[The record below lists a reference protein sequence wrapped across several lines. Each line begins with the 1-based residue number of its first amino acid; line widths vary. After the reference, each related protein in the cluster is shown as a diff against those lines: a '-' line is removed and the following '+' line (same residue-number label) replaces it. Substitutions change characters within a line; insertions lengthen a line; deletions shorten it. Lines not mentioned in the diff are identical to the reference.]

1 LKNLKSRKD
10 SYLPIN
16 LNLLLIIPFIIVFL
30 ILSENN
36 IFSGNGATNKN
47 LFNIILKGEISKDDR
62 NYLVINKNK
71 SIQLD
76 DIKASLIIIELFNTY
91 CTICSQNMKILNDV
105 FISLEKNKQLDKK
118 IKIIAIASGNNENE
132 IKEYKKNHN
141 IKFPIFI
148 DYDFKIHTLLGN
160 PRVPYTIFIKKPD
173 KKVVHIHQG
182 LFNSS
187 NEIIEKINE
196 IIITK

>member
-1 LKNLKSRKD
+1 
-10 SYLPIN
+10 
-16 LNLLLIIPFIIVFL
+16 
-30 ILSENN
+30 
-36 IFSGNGATNKN
+36 
-47 LFNIILKGEISKDDR
+47 
-62 NYLVINKNK
+62 
-71 SIQLD
+71 
-76 DIKASLIIIELFNTY
+76 
-91 CTICSQNMKILNDV
+91 MKILNDV

-148 DYDFKIHTLLGN
+148 DYDFKIHKLLGN